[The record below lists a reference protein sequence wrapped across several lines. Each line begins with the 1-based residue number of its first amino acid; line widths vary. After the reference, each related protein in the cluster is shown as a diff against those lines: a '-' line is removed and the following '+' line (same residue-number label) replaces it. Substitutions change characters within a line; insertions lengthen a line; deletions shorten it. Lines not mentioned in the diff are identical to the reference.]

1 MKKLIL
7 IVSVMLLGAVFALFF
22 TGCDSGSGNDD
33 ASQSINIVLSDDEVE
48 ISGDGAEFESRQ
60 LTITQP
66 GVYNI
71 SGSLSNG
78 RIVVDVARDE
88 RVELVMTDVS
98 ITSAQSAVLHV
109 IDAERVF
116 LTIPEGSTTTFT
128 DAERYVFAPGAN
140 GRPHSAIYSRRS
152 ITIRGGGTLNVNGNF
167 HNGIWSRG
175 SVRIQNSTVNV
186 TAPNNGIRGRNSVR
200 ITNSTFDIN
209 AGNHGIRVT
218 RENDPDRGFVL
229 IEDSSGNIRA
239 GDDGIRVITDVNIRG
254 SNVTISARGWFIMNQ
269 GEQNI
274 EEGNV
279 VFN

>member
-7 IVSVMLLGAVFALFF
+7 IVSVMLLGAVVTFSL
-22 TGCDSGSGNDD
+22 TGCDGSGNDD
-33 ASQSINIVLSDDEVE
+33 SSQAINIVLSDDEVE
-48 ISGDGAEFESRQ
+48 IKGDGAEFESRQ

-78 RIVVDVARDE
+78 RIIVDVARDQ

-98 ITSAQSAVLHV
+98 ITSLESAVLHV
-109 IDAERVF
+109 MDAERVF
-116 LTIPEGSTTTFT
+116 LTIPECSTTTFT
-128 DAERYVFAPGAN
+128 DAERYVFAPGAER
-140 GRPHSAIYSRRS
+140 RPHSAIYSRRS

-200 ITNSTFDIN
+200 ITNSTFDID
-209 AGNHGIRVT
+209 AGNDGIRVT

-239 GDDGIRVITDVNIRG
+239 GDDGIQVITDVNISG
-254 SNVTISARGWFIMNQ
+254 SDVTISARGWFIISQ
-269 GEQNI
+269 GEHNI